1 MTTKELRA
9 YIDRTLG
16 NSIRCLLPSYWW
28 KRIFG
33 LIVDEVE
40 GKASKESVATL
51 EKKVENFKGGGVQAI
66 TLYPLDRSTKQS
78 YHRQVYDTLVEL
90 AAKGEDFIVY
100 AEVGTSIYPA
110 TTIFANPLSDTPSYG
125 FSFRGWVQ
133 TEIHQGTKT
142 EKEHF
147 AVTLFA
153 DGTMQLN
160 TTQDYVIDHVIS
172 ETSTNAVQ
180 NKAIKAYVDEQ
191 VAKAGGSID
200 TSNLVTKEELAE
212 NEAVYASAITDLNTR
227 LAALEAQLTNN

>member
-40 GKASKESVATL
+40 GKASKASVAAL

-66 TLYPLDRSTKQS
+66 TIYPLDESTKQS

-100 AEVGTSIYPA
+100 AEVGNGVYPA
-110 TTIFANPLSDTPSYG
+110 TTIYASPLSDTPAYG
-125 FSFRGWVQ
+125 FDFRGWAQ
-133 TEIHQGTKT
+133 TEIHQGTET

-153 DGTMQLN
+153 DGTMQIN
-160 TTQDYVIDHVIS
+160 TTQDYVIDHVMS
-172 ETSTNAVQ
+172 DTSTNAVQ
-180 NKAIKAYVDEQ
+180 NKAIKAYVDN
-191 VAKAGGSID
+191 AI
-200 TSNLVTKEELAE
+200 AE
-212 NEAVYASAITDLNTR
+212 AITSTLNTSV
-227 LAALEAQLTNN
+227 

>member
-1 MTTKELRA
+1 MTTKELKS

-51 EKKVENFKGGGVQAI
+51 EKKVESFNGGGVQAI
-66 TLYPLDRSTKQS
+66 TIYPLDASTKQS

-100 AEVGTSIYPA
+100 AEVGISIYPA
-110 TTIFANPLSDTPSYG
+110 TTISANPLSDTPSYG
-125 FSFRGWVQ
+125 FAFRGWAY

-142 EKEHF
+142 EKEHC
-147 AVTLFA
+147 AVELFA
-153 DGTMQLN
+153 DGTMQLK
-160 TTQDYVIDHVIS
+160 TTKDYVIDHVIS

-180 NKAIKAYVDEQ
+180 NKVIKAYVDEQ
-191 VAKAGGSID
+191 IASSI
-200 TSNLVTKEELAE
+200 TNT
-212 NEAVYASAITDLNTR
+212 LNT
-227 LAALEAQLTNN
+227 EV